1 MDEPGSGRFPRSIVN
16 RNASLFEMMES
27 ADKKARDKGIKAYMG
42 NL

>member
-1 MDEPGSGRFPRSIVN
+1 MDDPESERVPKTIVN